1 MVKQQISNLRS
12 RVRFSY
18 PAPDFRT
25 LTQLVE
31 FLPYT
36 QAVGGSS
43 PSRPTKYIYMI
54 EYITTFFALFFT
66 DVFYTYYL
74 RAIQN
79 DEALKS
85 SVWAVVVFFIA
96 SIAVINYTSDHML
109 LIPACLGAFCG
120 TFVGMKIRK
129 KKE

>member
-1 MVKQQISNLRS
+1 
-12 RVRFSY
+12 
-18 PAPDFRT
+18 
-25 LTQLVE
+25 
-31 FLPYT
+31 
-36 QAVGGSS
+36 
-43 PSRPTKYIYMI
+43 MI

-85 SVWAVVVFFIA
+85 SIWAVVVFFIA
-96 SIAVINYTSDHML
+96 SIAVINYTNDHMM

-120 TFVGMKIRK
+120 TWVGMKLRK
-129 KKE
+129 KNNGV